1 MIREIKFSKVR
12 ESQESRKSGNFILS
26 EEKNDILKESQGKLK
41 QFNSTNL
48 IPLKVGRNIWVHCDV
63 LNEEEKFVENVLV
76 L

>member
-26 EEKNDILKESQGKLK
+26 EEKIDILKESQGKLK
-41 QFNSTNL
+41 QFNSANW
-48 IPLKVGRNIWVHCDV
+48 GHCDV